1 MAEKNEEAAK
11 EKYMELKVLEQRMT
25 QTQEQLQQV
34 AQQVNDVQETIQH
47 LEELKKVKPGTE
59 LYVPVASGI
68 FIPAKMGDPQKLLVN
83 VGNSTVVDKTAEQSK
98 KLLQD
103 QAKEMEKLKNDLTEQ
118 LHKLAEHAQA
128 IQGDLRKL
136 IE

>member
-11 EKYMELKVLEQRMT
+11 EKYMEMKVLEQRMT

-34 AQQVNDVQETIQH
+34 TQQLTDVQETMKH
-47 LEELKKVKPGTE
+47 LDELKNVKPGTE

-68 FIPAKMGDPQKLLVN
+68 FIPATIGDPKKLLVN
-83 VGNSTVVDKTAEQSK
+83 VGNSTDVDKTAEQSK

-103 QAKEMEKLKNDLTEQ
+103 QVNEMEKLKTDLTAQ
-118 LHKLAEHAQA
+118 LHKLAEHAQG
-128 IQGDLRKL
+128 IQQDLRKL
-136 IE
+136 VE

>member
-59 LYVPVASGI
+59 LYAPVASGI